1 MKKIFVGVLIGI
13 VLTIGIQHLWKLYL
27 LHKVK
32 AEFVLFDLAKYHV
45 EQSLAGTNVL
55 DVSIIPDSKA
65 EVNFVYDKLYD
76 VNLTYERNSKI
87 KRFTALYAIY
97 KGTWTSPPKS
107 ELEVL
112 DDTAELLHIKK
123 NDNVER

>member
-27 LHKVK
+27 FHKVK

-45 EQSLAGTNVL
+45 EQNLSGTRVL
-55 DVSIIPDSKA
+55 DVSISPDSKA

-76 VNLTYERNSKI
+76 VKITYERNGQI
-87 KRFTALYAIY
+87 KYFKALYGKY
-97 KGTWTSPPKS
+97 KNTWISPPTS

-112 DDTAELLHIKK
+112 DDKAKLVHSKK
-123 NDNVER
+123 GESSQN